1 MKKDRRRV
9 MMMGLFIFIL
19 SNLTA
24 YGQKNKPNEIVSYRI
39 EATYNKTTNI
49 ILPHAIVSVDR
60 GSKDVLAQKA
70 KGAENILQVKA
81 AKESF
86 AETNLSVVTAD
97 GKLTS
102 LIVVY
107 AKEPTQLNVSLL
119 SGNRPNTISLSPD
132 ALNEAEVKNYS
143 EYALHARQRS
153 SGMRD
158 AKYNMALD
166 LTGVFI
172 HSDIIY
178 LRIKIQNRSN
188 INYDI
193 EQLRFFIRDQ
203 KKSQRTAS
211 QEMEVL
217 PVFVYNEVP
226 KINSQSQEI
235 MVFAVPKF
243 TIPDSKLLTVQM
255 MEKNGGRHLE
265 IMLKNKK
272 VVNAWPLE

>member
-1 MKKDRRRV
+1 MNTERRRV

-19 SNLTA
+19 GSLQA
-24 YGQKNKPNEIVSYRI
+24 YGQRNKTNEILPHRI
-39 EATYNKTTNI
+39 EVAYNKTTNV

-70 KGAENILQVKA
+70 MGVENILQVKA
-81 AKESF
+81 GKEGF

-102 LIVVY
+102 LIVTY
-107 AKEPTQLNVSLL
+107 SKEPEQLNVSLL
-119 SGNRPNTISLSPD
+119 SGNRPNTISLSPE
-132 ALNEAEVKNYS
+132 ALNEAEVKKYS
-143 EYALHARQRS
+143 EYAINARQRS

-172 HSDIIY
+172 HSDIMY

-188 INYDI
+188 ISYDI

-203 KKSQRTAS
+203 KKAERTAS

-217 PVFVYNEVP
+217 PVFVHNDVQ

-235 MVFAVPKF
+235 MIFAVPKF
-243 TIPDSKLLTVQM
+243 TIPDSKFLTVQM

-265 IMLKNKK
+265 IILKNKK